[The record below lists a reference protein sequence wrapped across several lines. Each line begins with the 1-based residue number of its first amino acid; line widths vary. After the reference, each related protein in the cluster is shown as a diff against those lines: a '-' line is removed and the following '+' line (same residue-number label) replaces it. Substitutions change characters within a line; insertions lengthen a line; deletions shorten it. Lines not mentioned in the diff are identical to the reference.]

1 MSSNT
6 LGLLVGGLA
15 PALLF
20 GVFAILTKASTEH
33 NLGSSFYIIIVG
45 ISCIILGLGSIPFF
59 NENLGKISPQ
69 GIMFAGLGGL
79 AWALGMFL
87 VNVAIARFNTPISL
101 LAPIYNMN
109 TLVSIVLGL
118 WIFAEWRNVSMPK
131 LMLGSFFIT
140 LGGVILSRA

>member
-20 GVFAILTKASTEH
+20 GVFAILTKASTQY
-33 NLGSSFYIIIVG
+33 NLGSSFYIIVVG
-45 ISCIILGLGSIPFF
+45 ISCIILGLGSVPFF
-59 NENLGKISPQ
+59 SENLGKISPQ
-69 GIMFAGLGGL
+69 GTIFAGLGGL

-87 VNVAIARFNTPISL
+87 VNVAIARFDTPISL

-131 LMLGSFFIT
+131 LMLGSFLIT

>member
-6 LGLLVGGLA
+6 LGLLIGGLA

-20 GVFAILTKASTEH
+20 GVFAILTKASTQH

-59 NENLGKISPQ
+59 SENLGKISPQ

-131 LMLGSFFIT
+131 LMLGSFLIT